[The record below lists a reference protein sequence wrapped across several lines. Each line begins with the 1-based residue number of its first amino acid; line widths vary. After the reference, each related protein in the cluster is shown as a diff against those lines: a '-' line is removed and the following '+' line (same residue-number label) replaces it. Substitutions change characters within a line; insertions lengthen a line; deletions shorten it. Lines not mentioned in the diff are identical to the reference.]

1 MAASEVPHDIADMVN
16 EWKVSEDPGYWETGS
31 DWVVSEETGVDVSFK
46 PIDNYTAEFV
56 DKLPISEGEKKLLR
70 SHISLVSTL
79 FFFPNLNT
87 HTVSYSIPP
96 SSRRGSS

>member
-70 SHISLVSTL
+70 SHISLVNQL
-79 FFFPNLNT
+79 E
-87 HTVSYSIPP
+87 TVCQFGASPAFGAGIW
-96 SSRRGSS
+96 GSPGMT